1 MTALRAEFAV
11 RLKLFSAIRANQLF
25 GQSRLSIDL
34 FSATGAE
41 NVILLQGL
49 AALRA
54 DFFFRYLL
62 CAANLAEK
70 RSFRKLCAAGN
81 TIHRL
86 FAVHISA
93 ALRAECHIKSY
104 ILVTGRTF
112 TGERLTAAC
121 AESISCRHLIFTV
134 RTYYIS
140 V

>member
-41 NVILLQGL
+41 NIILLQRL

-70 RSFRKLCAAGN
+70 RSCGKLCAAGN

-93 ALRAECHIKSY
+93 ALRAECYIKRY
-104 ILVTGRTF
+104 ILVAGRTF

-134 RTYYIS
+134 RAYYIS